1 MRKTIK
7 GITYSFNR
15 NIGWQDQT
23 FRTILGV
30 VAVFGAI
37 YFFKSNNSIYTI
49 LLSVLAIAQF
59 GTVLSAKCIICYF
72 TGQCTIG
79 NNEKKTLDSKGINY
93 KN

>member
-7 GITYSFNR
+7 GIIYSFNR
-15 NIGWQDQT
+15 NIGWQDRT
-23 FRTILGV
+23 FRTILGM

-37 YFFKSNNSIYTI
+37 YFFKSNNNIYTI

-79 NNEKKTLDSKGINY
+79 NNDKITLDSKGINY